1 MYEIHVTES
10 CRFVLT
16 YMGEGDCLPGTSHTE
31 WSPEGEQSTAVMRQD
46 DFPETGGDIT
56 DDEY

>member
-1 MYEIHVTES
+1 MYEIHVPES

-16 YMGEGDCLPGTSHTE
+16 YRGEGGSLPGTSHTE

-46 DFPETGGDIT
+46 DFPDTEEEI
-56 DDEY
+56 